1 MTDVMH
7 DRVVVAVGDLYDVRE
22 ELGRGGMALVYRA
35 IDRRLKRAV
44 ALKVLPPELAF
55 REEVRRRFLREAETS
70 AKLNYQNIVP
80 IYSVDEKNGIVYLV
94 MALVDGETLAARLS
108 RPPRMS
114 SDEVRRLLREVA
126 GALAY
131 AHARGVVH
139 RDIKPENILI
149 DRESGRAMVTDFGI
163 ARAAEGDA
171 KLTVT
176 GVAIGTPAYMSPEQA
191 LGEKESDGRSDIY
204 SLGVV
209 GYLMLTGELPF
220 KASNTPSMMMKHL
233 TERLRPV
240 REVRPDAPADITA
253 VVEHALA
260 KKPEDRFPN
269 ASEMAA
275 ALAHPGWRAPGAP
288 GQSPASPYAP
298 ESARAAPSPPPYAPQ
313 PYAQP
318 YPPQQRAPL
327 QYAPLPHAPPPVAHP
342 LPLAMP
348 DPLAPWAHRAAFP
361 LGADGMPAH
370 PMSRREWKEWRRNYR
385 DQMKFGVDGRPIR
398 TIGERIMNFRRHV
411 VSNVAVIGMLFGIN
425 MLTNSRFPWFLFPA
439 IFMLVG
445 LVKEWGGLWS
455 EGVTFGQIL
464 ARPSAP
470 DLASLGSAG
479 AGGQARALPA
489 ASAASSAAVQ
499 EDEAAKLAPREVL
512 AGTYGQSVRRAV
524 ADRATVLATVH
535 SLSKTDRDMVPDV
548 VPTVTA
554 LVDRVASLA
563 QTLHHL
569 DADCSPALVSEL
581 ETRIAAVEREP
592 AEAADRERRLSLLKR
607 QLVSMTE
614 LATRRT
620 RLAGQLDSAGLALQN
635 LKYDL
640 LKLRSSG
647 VQSAIGDVNSA
658 TVEARALSR
667 EIGHVL
673 EAADELR
680 KIDA

>member
-1 MTDVMH
+1 MH
-7 DRVVVAVGDLYDVRE
+7 DRVVVAVGDLYDVQG

-55 REEVRRRFLREAETS
+55 REEVKRRFLREAETS

-94 MALVDGETLAARLS
+94 MALVDGETLAARLA
-108 RPPRMS
+108 RAPRMG

-139 RDIKPENILI
+139 RDIKPENIII

-191 LGEKESDGRSDIY
+191 LGEKEADGRSDIY

-240 REVRPDAPADITA
+240 REVRPDAPPDIAA
-253 VVEHALA
+253 VVEHALE
-260 KKPEDRFPN
+260 KKPEDRFSN

-275 ALAHPGWRAPGAP
+275 ALGQPGWRAPASAAQRAAP
-288 GQSPASPYAP
+288 PSYAP
-298 ESARAAPSPPPYAPQ
+298 EPARAAQQPSARQ
-313 PYAQP
+313 PYGQ
-318 YPPQQRAPL
+318 
-327 QYAPLPHAPPPVAHP
+327 LPNAPPPVAP
-342 LPLAMP
+342 LPALH
-348 DPLAPWAHRAAFP
+348 DPIVPWAHRAAFP
-361 LGADGMPAH
+361 IGADGMPAH

-385 DQMKFGVDGRPIR
+385 DQMKFGIDGRPVR
-398 TIGERIMNFRRHV
+398 TIGERIVSFRRHV
-411 VSNVAVIGMLFGIN
+411 VSNAAVVGMLFSIN

-439 IFMLVG
+439 IFMIVG
-445 LVKEWGGLWS
+445 LMKEWGGLWS
-455 EGVTFGQIL
+455 EGVTLKQIL
-464 ARPSAP
+464 SRPSAP

-479 AGGQARALPA
+479 EGAQARGLPGPPP
-489 ASAASSAAVQ
+489 ASVQ
-499 EDEAAKLAPREVL
+499 EEEAAKLAPREVL
-512 AGTYGQSVRRAV
+512 AGTYGESVRRAV
-524 ADRATVLATVH
+524 ADRATVLATVS
-535 SLSKTDRDMVPDV
+535 SLAKADRDMVPDV

-569 DADCSPALVSEL
+569 DADCSPSLVSEL
-581 ETRIAAVEREP
+581 ERRIAAVEREP

-607 QLVSMTE
+607 QLISMTE
-614 LATRRT
+614 LGSRRA

-680 KIDA
+680 KIDV

>member
-1 MTDVMH
+1 MH
-7 DRVVVAVGDLYDVRE
+7 DRVVVAVGDLYDVQG

-35 IDRRLKRAV
+35 IDRRLKRPV

-55 REEVRRRFLREAETS
+55 REEVKRRFLREAETS
-70 AKLNYQNIVP
+70 ARLNYQNIVP

-94 MALVDGETLAARLS
+94 MALVDGETLAARLA
-108 RPPRMS
+108 RAPRMNN
-114 SDEVRRLLREVA
+114 DEVRRLLREVA

-176 GVAIGTPAYMSPEQA
+176 GVVIGTPAYMSPEQA
-191 LGEKESDGRSDIY
+191 LGEKEADGRSDIY

-240 REVRPDAPADITA
+240 RELRPDAPADLAAI
-253 VVEHALA
+253 VEHALA
-260 KKPEDRFPN
+260 KKPEDRFPS
-269 ASEMAA
+269 AAEMASA
-275 ALAHPGWRAPGAP
+275 FASPGWHAPGSAAQSAP
-288 GQSPASPYAP
+288 PAPAPSSAPPASYPY
-298 ESARAAPSPPPYAPQ
+298 
-313 PYAQP
+313 
-318 YPPQQRAPL
+318 APL
-327 QYAPLPHAPPPVAHP
+327 QYAPPAQPRAPVP
-342 LPLAMP
+342 LR
-348 DPLAPWAHRAAFP
+348 DIVAPWAHQAAAFP
-361 LGADGMPAH
+361 IGADGMPAH

-385 DQMKFGVDGRPIR
+385 DQMKFGIDGRPLK
-398 TIGERIMNFRRHV
+398 TIGERIVHFRRHV
-411 VSNVAVIGMLFGIN
+411 VTTISVIGMLGGIN
-425 MLTNSRFPWFLFPA
+425 LLTNPRFPWFLFPA
-439 IFMLVG
+439 IFMTVG
-445 LVKEWGGLWS
+445 LIKDWGSLWS
-455 EGVTFGQIL
+455 EGVTLGQIL
-464 ARPSAP
+464 SRPSAP

-479 AGGQARALPA
+479 NRGDVRALPP
-489 ASAASSAAVQ
+489 AVA

-512 AGTYGQSVRRAV
+512 AGAYGANVRRAV
-524 ADRATVLATVH
+524 ADRAAVLATVN
-535 SLSKTDRDMVPDV
+535 SLAKADRDLLPDV

-554 LVDRVASLA
+554 LVERVASVA

-569 DADCSPALVSEL
+569 DADCSPALVKEL
-581 ETRIAAVEREP
+581 EARIAQVEREP
-592 AEAADRERRLSLLKR
+592 ADASDRERRLSLLKR
-607 QLVSMTE
+607 QLISMTE
-614 LATRRT
+614 LGSRRA
-620 RLAGQLDSAGLALQN
+620 RLTGQLDSAGLALQN

-680 KIDA
+680 KIDV

>member
-7 DRVVVAVGDLYDVRE
+7 DRVVVAVGDLYDVQG

-35 IDRRLKRAV
+35 MDRRLKRPV

-55 REEVRRRFLREAETS
+55 REEVRRRFMREAETS
-70 AKLNYQNIVP
+70 ARLNYQNIVP

-94 MALVDGETLAARLS
+94 MALVEGETLAARLA
-108 RPPRMS
+108 RQPRMTN
-114 SDEVRRLLREVA
+114 DEVRRLLREVA

-139 RDIKPENILI
+139 RDIKPENILV

-191 LGEKESDGRSDIY
+191 LGEREADGRSDVY

-240 REVRPDAPADITA
+240 REVRPDAPADIA
-253 VVEHALA
+253 SVIEHALE
-260 KKPEDRFPN
+260 KKPEDRFSS
-269 ASEMAA
+269 AAEMAA
-275 ALAHPGWRAPGAP
+275 ALASPGWRAP
-288 GQSPASPYAP
+288 
-298 ESARAAPSPPPYAPQ
+298 ESAASRAQAPAPAPQ
-313 PYAQP
+313 PQPAQ
-318 YPPQQRAPL
+318 QLAR
-327 QYAPLPHAPPPVAHP
+327 PPVAPWAPP
-342 LPLAMP
+342 LPAP
-348 DPLAPWAHRAAFP
+348 VPWAHPAAFP
-361 LGADGMPAH
+361 IAADGTPMH
-370 PMSRREWKEWRRNYR
+370 PMSQREWKEWRRNYKH
-385 DQMKFGVDGRPIR
+385 QMKYGTDGRPVR
-398 TIGERIMNFRRHV
+398 TIGERIVHFRKH
-411 VSNVAVIGMLFGIN
+411 VIGNLSVIAMLGGIN
-425 MLTNSRFPWFLFPA
+425 MLTDPRFPWFLFPA
-439 IFMLVG
+439 IFMIVG
-445 LVKEWGGLWS
+445 IMKEWGSLWS
-455 EGVTFGQIL
+455 EGVTLGQIL

-479 AGGQARALPA
+479 GDGQARALPA
-489 ASAASSAAVQ
+489 PVL

-512 AGTYGQSVRRAV
+512 AGPYGANVRRAV
-524 ADRATVLATVH
+524 ADRTAILATVA
-535 SLSKTDRDMVPDV
+535 SLGKTDRDMLPDV

-554 LVDRVASLA
+554 LVERVASLA
-563 QTLHHL
+563 QTIHHL

-581 ETRIAAVEREP
+581 EARIAAVEREP

-607 QLVSMTE
+607 QLISMTE
-614 LATRRT
+614 LGSRRA
-620 RLAGQLDSAGLALQN
+620 RLTGQLDSAGLALQN

>member
-7 DRVVVAVGDLYDVRE
+7 DRVVVAVGDLYDVQG

-55 REEVRRRFLREAETS
+55 REEVKRRFLREAETS

-94 MALVDGETLAARLS
+94 MALVDGETLAARLA
-108 RPPRMS
+108 RAPRMTN
-114 SDEVRRLLREVA
+114 DEVRRLLREVA

-171 KLTVT
+171 QLTAT

-191 LGEKESDGRSDIY
+191 LGEKEADGRSDIY

-240 REVRPDAPADITA
+240 RDLRPDAPPDIA
-253 VVEHALA
+253 AIVEHSLE
-260 KKPEDRFPN
+260 KKPEDRFSS
-269 ASEMAA
+269 AAEMAS
-275 ALAHPGWRAPGAP
+275 ALASPGWRAP
-288 GQSPASPYAP
+288 
-298 ESARAAPSPPPYAPQ
+298 AAQ

-318 YPPQQRAPL
+318 QSAQPQPYAPQYPAPRN
-327 QYAPLPHAPPPVAHP
+327 APLPPAPPAPA
-342 LPLAMP
+342 LFR
-348 DPLAPWAHRAAFP
+348 DPAAPWAHQAAAFP
-361 LGADGMPAH
+361 IGADGMPAH
-370 PMSRREWKEWRRNYR
+370 PMSHREWKEWRRNFR
-385 DQMKFGVDGRPIR
+385 DQVKYGIAGRPVK
-398 TIGERIMNFRRHV
+398 TIGERIVHFRKHV
-411 VSNVAVIGMLFGIN
+411 VSNVAVIGMLGGIN
-425 MLTNSRFPWFLFPA
+425 LLTNAMFPWFLFPA
-439 IFMLVG
+439 IFMTVG
-445 LVKEWGGLWS
+445 LLKEWGSLWS
-455 EGVTFGQIL
+455 EGVTLGQIL
-464 ARPSAP
+464 SRPAAP
-470 DLASLGSAG
+470 DLASVGAAG
-479 AGGQARALPA
+479 AGQGAGARAFPPA
-489 ASAASSAAVQ
+489 VA

-512 AGTYGQSVRRAV
+512 AGAYGANVRRAV
-524 ADRATVLATVH
+524 ADRAAVLATVA
-535 SLSKTDRDMVPDV
+535 SLAKADRDMLPDV

-554 LVDRVASLA
+554 LVERVASVA

-569 DADCSPALVSEL
+569 DADCSPALVAEL
-581 ETRIAAVEREP
+581 EARIAQVEREP
-592 AEAADRERRLSLLKR
+592 AEASDRERRLSLLKR

-614 LATRRT
+614 LGSRRA
-620 RLAGQLDSAGLALQN
+620 RLTGQLDSAGLALQN

-680 KIDA
+680 KIDVG

>member
-7 DRVVVAVGDLYDVRE
+7 DRVVVAVGDLYDVQG

-55 REEVRRRFLREAETS
+55 REEVRRRFMREAETS

-94 MALVDGETLAARLS
+94 MALVDGETLAARLA
-108 RPPRMS
+108 RLPRMTN
-114 SDEVRRLLREVA
+114 DEVRRLLREVA

-191 LGEKESDGRSDIY
+191 LGEREADGRSDVY

-209 GYLMLTGELPF
+209 GYLMLTGQLPF

-233 TERLRPV
+233 TEKLRPV
-240 REVRPDAPADITA
+240 RDVRPDAPSDIAA
-253 VVEHALA
+253 VIEHALE
-260 KKPEDRFPN
+260 KKPEDRFSS
-269 ASEMAA
+269 AAEMAA
-275 ALAHPGWRAPGAP
+275 ALASPGWR
-288 GQSPASPYAP
+288 SPASAASQPQSPEFAP
-298 ESARAAPSPPPYAPQ
+298 QPQQQPQPQPPYAR
-313 PYAQP
+313 
-318 YPPQQRAPL
+318 PPIAGVPG
-327 QYAPLPHAPPPVAHP
+327 
-342 LPLAMP
+342 LAMP
-348 DPLAPWAHRAAFP
+348 GLSMPPLSLPPSIAASNKYPWAHPAAFP
-361 LGADGMPAH
+361 IGPDGLPMH

-385 DQMKFGVDGRPIR
+385 DQVRLGVDGRPLK
-398 TIGERIMNFRRHV
+398 TIGERIVHFRKH
-411 VSNVAVIGMLFGIN
+411 VIGNLSVIAMLGGIN
-425 MLTNSRFPWFLFPA
+425 MLTDPRFPWFFFPA
-439 IFMLVG
+439 IFMIVG
-445 LVKEWGGLWS
+445 IMKEWGSLWS
-455 EGVTFGQIL
+455 EGVTLGQIL
-464 ARPSAP
+464 ARPTAP

-479 AGGQARALPA
+479 GDGQARALPA
-489 ASAASSAAVQ
+489 PIV
-499 EDEAAKLAPREVL
+499 EDEAAKLAPRDVL
-512 AGTYGQSVRRAV
+512 AGPYGANVRRAV
-524 ADRATVLATVH
+524 ADRTTILATVA
-535 SLSKTDRDMVPDV
+535 SLGKTDRDMLPDV

-554 LVDRVASLA
+554 LVERVASLA
-563 QTLHHL
+563 QTVHHL
-569 DADCSPALVSEL
+569 DADCSPTLVSEL

-592 AEAADRERRLSLLKR
+592 EDAADRERRLSLLKR
-607 QLVSMTE
+607 QLISMTE
-614 LATRRT
+614 LGSRRS
-620 RLAGQLDSAGLALQN
+620 RLTGQLDSAGLALQN

>member
-7 DRVVVAVGDLYDVRE
+7 DRVVVAVGDLYDVQG

-35 IDRRLKRAV
+35 VDRRLKRAV

-55 REEVRRRFLREAETS
+55 RDEVKRRFLREAETS
-70 AKLNYQNIVP
+70 AKLNFQNIVQ
-80 IYSVDEKNGIVYLV
+80 IYSADERNGIVYLA
-94 MALVDGETLAARLS
+94 MALVDGETLAARLA
-108 RPPRMS
+108 RAPRMTN
-114 SDEVRRLLREVA
+114 DEVRRLLREVA

-171 KLTVT
+171 QITAT

-191 LGEKESDGRSDIY
+191 LGEREADGRSDIY

-233 TERLRPV
+233 TEKLRPV
-240 REVRPDAPADITA
+240 RELRSDAPPDIA
-253 VVEHALA
+253 AIVEHALA
-260 KKPEDRFPN
+260 KKPEDRFSS
-269 ASEMAA
+269 AAEMAS
-275 ALAHPGWRAPGAP
+275 ALAAPGWRAPASALAAQNAP
-288 GQSPASPYAP
+288 PPLPAPQY
-298 ESARAAPSPPPYAPQ
+298 ESAPPPGYPPYA
-313 PYAQP
+313 
-318 YPPQQRAPL
+318 APR
-327 QYAPLPHAPPPVAHP
+327 YAPAPQLQPPP
-342 LPLAMP
+342 LPGSRDLAQ
-348 DPLAPWAHRAAFP
+348 PWAHQAAAFP
-361 LGADGMPAH
+361 IGPDGLPAH
-370 PMSRREWKEWRRNYR
+370 PMSRREWKEWRKNYR
-385 DQMKFGVDGRPIR
+385 DQMRYGIDGRPEK
-398 TIGERIMNFRRHV
+398 TIGERIVHFRRHF
-411 VSNVAVIGMLFGIN
+411 VSNAAVIGLLGGIN
-425 MLTNSRFPWFLFPA
+425 LLTNPVFPWFLFPA
-439 IFMLVG
+439 LFMTVG
-445 LVKEWGGLWS
+445 LIKEWGSLWS
-455 EGVTFGQIL
+455 EGVTLGQIL
-464 ARPSAP
+464 SRPSAP
-470 DLASLGSAG
+470 DLASLGSGREKAG
-479 AGGQARALPA
+479 AQRALPPA
-489 ASAASSAAVQ
+489 AA

-512 AGTYGQSVRRAV
+512 AGAYGANVRRAV
-524 ADRATVLATVH
+524 ADRIAVLATVA
-535 SLSKTDRDMVPDV
+535 SLAKADRDLLPDV

-554 LVDRVASLA
+554 LVERVASVA

-581 ETRIAAVEREP
+581 EARIAQVEREP
-592 AEAADRERRLSLLKR
+592 ADASDKERRLSLLKR

-614 LATRRT
+614 LGSRRA
-620 RLAGQLDSAGLALQN
+620 RLTGQLDSAGLALQN

-680 KIDA
+680 KIDV

>member
-7 DRVVVAVGDLYDVRE
+7 DRVVVAVGDLYDVQG

-55 REEVRRRFLREAETS
+55 REEVKRRFLREAETS

-94 MALVDGETLAARLS
+94 MALVDGETLAARLA
-108 RPPRMS
+108 RAPRMTN
-114 SDEVRRLLREVA
+114 DDVRRLLREVA

-171 KLTVT
+171 QLTAT
-176 GVAIGTPAYMSPEQA
+176 GVVIGTPAFMSPEQA
-191 LGEKESDGRSDIY
+191 LGEKEADGRSDIY

-240 REVRPDAPADITA
+240 RDLRPDAPPDIA
-253 VVEHALA
+253 AIVEHSLE
-260 KKPEDRFPN
+260 KKAEDRFSS
-269 ASEMAA
+269 AAEMAS
-275 ALAHPGWRAPGAP
+275 ALASPGWRAPTA
-288 GQSPASPYAP
+288 
-298 ESARAAPSPPPYAPQ
+298 Q

-318 YPPQQRAPL
+318 QSAQPQPYAPQYPAPRN
-327 QYAPLPHAPPPVAHP
+327 APLPPAPPAPA
-342 LPLAMP
+342 LYR
-348 DPLAPWAHRAAFP
+348 DPAAPWAHQAAAFP
-361 LGADGMPAH
+361 IGADGMPAH
-370 PMSRREWKEWRRNYR
+370 PMSHREWKEWRRNFR
-385 DQMKFGVDGRPIR
+385 DQVKYGIAGRPVK
-398 TIGERIMNFRRHV
+398 TIGERIVHFRKHV
-411 VSNVAVIGMLFGIN
+411 VSNVAVIGMLGGIN
-425 MLTNSRFPWFLFPA
+425 LLTNAMFPWFLFPA
-439 IFMLVG
+439 IFMTVSL
-445 LVKEWGGLWS
+445 LKEWGSLWS
-455 EGVTFGQIL
+455 EGVTLGQIL
-464 ARPSAP
+464 SRPTAP
-470 DLASLGSAG
+470 DLASVGAAGVGQG
-479 AGGQARALPA
+479 AGARALPP
-489 ASAASSAAVQ
+489 AVA
-499 EDEAAKLAPREVL
+499 EDEAAKLAPREML
-512 AGTYGQSVRRAV
+512 AGAYGANVRRAV
-524 ADRATVLATVH
+524 ADRAAVLATVA
-535 SLSKTDRDMVPDV
+535 SLAKADRDMLPDV

-554 LVDRVASLA
+554 LVERVASVA

-569 DADCSPALVSEL
+569 DADCSPALVAEL
-581 ETRIAAVEREP
+581 EARIAQVEREP
-592 AEAADRERRLSLLKR
+592 AEASDRDRRLSLLKR

-614 LATRRT
+614 LGSRRA
-620 RLAGQLDSAGLALQN
+620 RLTGQLDSAGLALQN

-680 KIDA
+680 KIDVG

>member
-7 DRVVVAVGDLYDVRE
+7 DRVVVAVGDLYDVQG

-35 IDRRLKRAV
+35 IDRRLKRPV

-55 REEVRRRFLREAETS
+55 REEVKRRFLREAETS
-70 AKLNYQNIVP
+70 ARLNYQNIVP

-94 MALVDGETLAARLS
+94 MALVDGETLAARLA
-108 RPPRMS
+108 RAPRMS

-191 LGEKESDGRSDIY
+191 LGEREADGRSDVY

-240 REVRPDAPADITA
+240 RDVRPDAPADIAA
-253 VVEHALA
+253 VIEHALQ
-260 KKPEDRFPN
+260 KKPEDRFSS
-269 ASEMAA
+269 AAEMAA
-275 ALAHPGWRAPGAP
+275 ALASPGWRAPATSAARAE
-288 GQSPASPYAP
+288 SPAS
-298 ESARAAPSPPPYAPQ
+298 Q
-313 PYAQP
+313 
-318 YPPQQRAPL
+318 PPQQQQYARAPL
-327 QYAPLPHAPPPVAHP
+327 PPAPVAP
-342 LPLAMP
+342 MP
-348 DPLAPWAHRAAFP
+348 MANPAPWAHPAAFP
-361 LGADGMPAH
+361 IGADGLPAH

-385 DQMKFGVDGRPIR
+385 NQMRHGVDGRPLR
-398 TIGERIMNFRRHV
+398 TIGERIVNFRKHV
-411 VSNVAVIGMLFGIN
+411 VGNASVIAMLGGIN
-425 MLTNSRFPWFLFPA
+425 VLTNPHFPWFLFPA
-439 IFMLVG
+439 IFMTVG
-445 LVKEWGGLWS
+445 IVKEWGALWS
-455 EGVTFGQIL
+455 EGVTLGQIL

-470 DLASLGSAG
+470 DLASLGA
-479 AGGQARALPA
+479 AGGEAQGRALPA
-489 ASAASSAAVQ
+489 PVI

-512 AGTYGQSVRRAV
+512 AGPYGANVRRAV
-524 ADRATVLATVH
+524 ADRTTILATVA
-535 SLSKTDRDMVPDV
+535 SLGKTDRDMLPDV

-554 LVDRVASLA
+554 LVERVASLA
-563 QTLHHL
+563 QTIHHL
-569 DADCSPALVSEL
+569 DADCSPTLVTEL
-581 ETRIAAVEREP
+581 ESRIAAVEREP
-592 AEAADRERRLSLLKR
+592 PDAADRDRRLSLLKR

-614 LATRRT
+614 LASRRA
-620 RLAGQLDSAGLALQN
+620 RLTGQLDSAGLALQN